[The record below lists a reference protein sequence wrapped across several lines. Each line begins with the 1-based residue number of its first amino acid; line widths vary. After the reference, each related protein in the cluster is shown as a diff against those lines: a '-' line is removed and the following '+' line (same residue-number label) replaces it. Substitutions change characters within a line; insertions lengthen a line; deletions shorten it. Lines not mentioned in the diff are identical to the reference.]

1 MDGAMDNFMDKLAQ
15 KFNAQEMIK
24 ANTEAEANEMKK
36 MRLQISEYEKIL
48 QEMRKL
54 NYKNTEISEKLDLMV
69 GENADKI
76 QSIKEDWQKLIGLLR
91 DITDEQTRNMESDHE
106 FRQEEMTERDREREQ
121 RNREREQREKER
133 EQRDREREQRDK
145 EREQRD
151 KELIEKTE
159 TNKQVISELTEFIE
173 NRFQSSDE
181 FSHKENVKVYR
192 NVQAV
197 VVDELKRYNESRQ
210 DEIATLQ
217 KRITAA
223 TWVGSIAAVA
233 SICNIIIWVVVIL
246 INSGIIG

>member
-76 QSIKEDWQKLIGLLR
+76 QAIKDDWQKLIGLLR

-121 RNREREQREKER
+121 RDK
-133 EQRDREREQRDK
+133 EREQRDK

-173 NRFQSSDE
+173 NKFKSSDE

-217 KRITAA
+217 TTLQKRITAA
-223 TWVGSIAAVA
+223 TWIGSIAAVA

>member
-76 QSIKEDWQKLIGLLR
+76 QAIKEDWQKLIGLLR

-121 RNREREQREKER
+121 RDK
-133 EQRDREREQRDK
+133 EREQRDK

-173 NRFQSSDE
+173 NKFKSSDE

-217 KRITAA
+217 TTLQKRITAA
-223 TWVGSIAAVA
+223 TWIGSIAAVA